1 MNNIRKY
8 FKEDNM
14 QLNKSNYDIIIIG
27 GGAAGLMSAA
37 LASQYNK
44 NIAILEK
51 NNRVGKKLLI
61 TGNGR
66 CCLLYTSRCV

>member
-27 GGAAGLMSAA
+27 GGTAGLMSAA
-37 LASQYNK
+37 LFH
-44 NIAILEK
+44 NIIK
-51 NNRVGKKLLI
+51 
-61 TGNGR
+61 T
-66 CCLLYTSRCV
+66 